1 MTSRLNRPARRSPL
15 AGLPPP
21 AAGPS
26 PVDRASPAHSSSPV
40 DRSPLTHRWAFT
52 ATGCRW
58 TVSTRRPLPEGLRR
72 LIGERI
78 DAFEGVWSRFR
89 PDSLISRAAA
99 GALPSDDDGA
109 VVLRYA
115 RAQALLAREMA
126 AELAS
131 ASGAAPAAGAGGVDA
146 VELTVAVNVDSLD
159 TWFTGVLR
167 RAADWPCRLRL
178 YAVDETRTEEL
189 LRSGRVMAA
198 ISAAPTRVAGCRVER
213 LGAMT
218 YAPVVAASLLDGP
231 GAGSVAEL
239 PMLRFDA
246 DDDLQD
252 LALRAAGLPVPP
264 PRAHVPTTSGF
275 LAAIEAGLGWGVFPR
290 DRLAGHPDLVPV
302 PGLATVEREL
312 FWHRWSIASTSL
324 DRLTD
329 AVRES
334 FGSGRQPS
342 RSSRTSRT
350 SRDSA

>member
-1 MTSRLNRPARRSPL
+1 MHPDQL
-15 AGLPPP
+15 ATLE
-21 AAGPS
+21 AIAE
-26 PVDRASPAHSSSPV
+26 
-40 DRSPLTHRWAFT
+40 
-52 ATGCRW
+52 TG
-58 TVSTRRPLPEGLRR
+58 T
-72 LIGERI
+72 
-78 DAFEGVWSRFR
+78 FE
-89 PDSLISRAAA
+89 AAA
-99 GALPSDDDGA
+99 ARLGISPSAASQRIRALESALGRILVQRTTPCAMTDDGA

-131 ASGAAPAAGAGGVDA
+131 ASGAAPAAGAGGAGA

-218 YAPVVAASLLDGP
+218 YAPVVAASLLAGP

-275 LAAIEAGLGWGVFPR
+275 LAAIEAV
-290 DRLAGHPDLVPV
+290 HPDLVPV

-342 RSSRTSRT
+342 RGSRTSRA
-350 SRDSA
+350 SRDTAWSTM

>member
-1 MTSRLNRPARRSPL
+1 MHPDQL
-15 AGLPPP
+15 ATLE
-21 AAGPS
+21 AIAE
-26 PVDRASPAHSSSPV
+26 
-40 DRSPLTHRWAFT
+40 
-52 ATGCRW
+52 TG
-58 TVSTRRPLPEGLRR
+58 T
-72 LIGERI
+72 
-78 DAFEGVWSRFR
+78 FE
-89 PDSLISRAAA
+89 AAA
-99 GALPSDDDGA
+99 ARLGISPSAASQRIRALESALGRILVQRTTPCAMTDDGA

-131 ASGAAPAAGAGGVDA
+131 ASGAAPAVGAGGVGA

-213 LGAMT
+213 LGSMT
-218 YAPVVAASLLDGP
+218 YAPVVAVSLLAGP

-252 LALRAAGLPVPP
+252 LALRAAGLPATA
-264 PRAHVPTTSGF
+264 PRAIVPTAAGF
-275 LAAIEAGLGWGVFPR
+275 AAAIEAGLGWGMLPAGQ
-290 DRLAGHPDLVPV
+290 LADHPGLVAV
-302 PGLATVEREL
+302 PGLAGLDRTL
-312 FWHRWSIASTSL
+312 FWHRWSIASASL
-324 DRLTD
+324 DRLTT
-329 AVRES
+329 AVRRACPDQCRES
-334 FGSGRQPS
+334 
-342 RSSRTSRT
+342 T
-350 SRDSA
+350 

>member
-1 MTSRLNRPARRSPL
+1 MHPDQL
-15 AGLPPP
+15 ATLE
-21 AAGPS
+21 AIAE
-26 PVDRASPAHSSSPV
+26 
-40 DRSPLTHRWAFT
+40 
-52 ATGCRW
+52 TG
-58 TVSTRRPLPEGLRR
+58 T
-72 LIGERI
+72 
-78 DAFEGVWSRFR
+78 FE
-89 PDSLISRAAA
+89 AAA
-99 GALPSDDDGA
+99 ARLGISPSAASQRIRALESALGRILVQRTTPCAMTDDGA

-126 AELAS
+126 AELAPAS
-131 ASGAAPAAGAGGVDA
+131 DSGAASATGAGGADA

-159 TWFTGVLR
+159 SWFTGVLR
-167 RAADWPCRLRL
+167 RAAGWPYRLRL

-218 YAPVVAASLLDGP
+218 YAPVVAASLLTGP

-275 LAAIEAGLGWGVFPR
+275 LAAIEAGLGWGVFPQ

-324 DRLTD
+324 DRLTE

-334 FGSGRQPS
+334 FGPGRRQPS
-342 RSSRTSRT
+342 RGSRTSRA

>member
-1 MTSRLNRPARRSPL
+1 MHPDQL
-15 AGLPPP
+15 ATLE
-21 AAGPS
+21 AIAE
-26 PVDRASPAHSSSPV
+26 
-40 DRSPLTHRWAFT
+40 
-52 ATGCRW
+52 TG
-58 TVSTRRPLPEGLRR
+58 T
-72 LIGERI
+72 
-78 DAFEGVWSRFR
+78 FE
-89 PDSLISRAAA
+89 AAA
-99 GALPSDDDGA
+99 ARLGISPSAASQRIRALESALGRILVQRTTPCAMTDDGA

-126 AELAS
+126 AELAL
-131 ASGAAPAAGAGGVDA
+131 ASGAAPAVGAGGAGA

-218 YAPVVAASLLDGP
+218 YAPVVAASLLAGP

-264 PRAHVPTTSGF
+264 PR
-275 LAAIEAGLGWGVFPR
+275 
-290 DRLAGHPDLVPV
+290 AGHPDLVPV

-342 RSSRTSRT
+342 RGSRTSRG

>member
-1 MTSRLNRPARRSPL
+1 MHPDQL
-15 AGLPPP
+15 ATLE
-21 AAGPS
+21 AIAE
-26 PVDRASPAHSSSPV
+26 
-40 DRSPLTHRWAFT
+40 
-52 ATGCRW
+52 TG
-58 TVSTRRPLPEGLRR
+58 T
-72 LIGERI
+72 
-78 DAFEGVWSRFR
+78 FE
-89 PDSLISRAAA
+89 AAA
-99 GALPSDDDGA
+99 ARLGISPSAASQRIRALESALGRILVQRTTPCAMTDDGA

-126 AELAS
+126 AELAPV
-131 ASGAAPAAGAGGVDA
+131 SGAAPAAGAGGAGA

-167 RAADWPCRLRL
+167 RAAGWPCRLRL

-213 LGAMT
+213 LGSMT
-218 YAPVVAASLLDGP
+218 YAPVVAASLLAGP

-252 LALRAAGLPVPP
+252 LALRAA
-264 PRAHVPTTSGF
+264 AHVPTTSGF
-275 LAAIEAGLGWGVFPR
+275 LAAIEAGLGWGVFPQ

-312 FWHRWSIASTSL
+312 FWHRWSIASASL

-342 RSSRTSRT
+342 RASRGSRA

>member
-1 MTSRLNRPARRSPL
+1 MHPDQL
-15 AGLPPP
+15 ATLE
-21 AAGPS
+21 AIAE
-26 PVDRASPAHSSSPV
+26 
-40 DRSPLTHRWAFT
+40 
-52 ATGCRW
+52 TG
-58 TVSTRRPLPEGLRR
+58 T
-72 LIGERI
+72 
-78 DAFEGVWSRFR
+78 FE
-89 PDSLISRAAA
+89 AAA
-99 GALPSDDDGA
+99 ARLGVSPSAASQRIRALESALGRILVQRTTPCAMTDDGA

-131 ASGAAPAAGAGGVDA
+131 ASGAAPAAGAGGAGA

-167 RAADWPCRLRL
+167 RAAGWPCRLRL

-218 YAPVVAASLLDGP
+218 YAPVVAASLLAGP

-275 LAAIEAGLGWGVFPR
+275 LAAIEAGLGWGVFPQ

-342 RSSRTSRT
+342 RGSRTSRA

>member
-1 MTSRLNRPARRSPL
+1 MHPDQL
-15 AGLPPP
+15 ATLE
-21 AAGPS
+21 AIAE
-26 PVDRASPAHSSSPV
+26 
-40 DRSPLTHRWAFT
+40 
-52 ATGCRW
+52 TG
-58 TVSTRRPLPEGLRR
+58 T
-72 LIGERI
+72 
-78 DAFEGVWSRFR
+78 FE
-89 PDSLISRAAA
+89 AAA
-99 GALPSDDDGA
+99 ARLGVSPSAASQRIRALESALGRILVQRTTPCAMTDDGA

-126 AELAS
+126 AELAP
-131 ASGAAPAAGAGGVDA
+131 AAAGAGGADA

-213 LGAMT
+213 LGSMT
-218 YAPVVAASLLDGP
+218 YAPVVAASLLAGS

-275 LAAIEAGLGWGVFPR
+275 LAAIEAGLGWGVFPQ
-290 DRLAGHPDLVPV
+290 DRLVGHPDLVPV

-342 RSSRTSRT
+342 RGSRTSRA
-350 SRDSA
+350 SHDSA

>member
-1 MTSRLNRPARRSPL
+1 M
-15 AGLPPP
+15 
-21 AAGPS
+21 
-26 PVDRASPAHSSSPV
+26 
-40 DRSPLTHRWAFT
+40 
-52 ATGCRW
+52 
-58 TVSTRRPLPEGLRR
+58 
-72 LIGERI
+72 
-78 DAFEGVWSRFR
+78 
-89 PDSLISRAAA
+89 
-99 GALPSDDDGA
+99 
-109 VVLRYA
+109 
-115 RAQALLAREMA
+115 
-126 AELAS
+126 
-131 ASGAAPAAGAGGVDA
+131 
-146 VELTVAVNVDSLD
+146 AVNVDSLD

-218 YAPVVAASLLDGP
+218 YAPVVAASLLAGP

-275 LAAIEAGLGWGVFPR
+275 LAAIEAGLGWGVFPQ
-290 DRLAGHPDLVPV
+290 DRLADHPDLVPV

-324 DRLTD
+324 DQLTE

-342 RSSRTSRT
+342 RGSRTSRA

>member
-1 MTSRLNRPARRSPL
+1 MHPDQL
-15 AGLPPP
+15 ATLE
-21 AAGPS
+21 AIAE
-26 PVDRASPAHSSSPV
+26 
-40 DRSPLTHRWAFT
+40 
-52 ATGCRW
+52 TG
-58 TVSTRRPLPEGLRR
+58 T
-72 LIGERI
+72 
-78 DAFEGVWSRFR
+78 FE
-89 PDSLISRAAA
+89 AAA
-99 GALPSDDDGA
+99 ARLGISPSAASQRIRALESALGRILVQRTTPCAMTDDGA

-126 AELAS
+126 AELAP
-131 ASGAAPAAGAGGVDA
+131 AAAGAGGADA

-218 YAPVVAASLLDGP
+218 YAPVVAASLLAGP

-275 LAAIEAGLGWGVFPR
+275 LAAIEAGLGWGVFPQ

-302 PGLATVEREL
+302 PGLTTVEREL
-312 FWHRWSIASTSL
+312 FWHRWSIASASL

-342 RSSRTSRT
+342 RGSRTSRT

>member
-1 MTSRLNRPARRSPL
+1 MHPDQL
-15 AGLPPP
+15 ATLE
-21 AAGPS
+21 AIAE
-26 PVDRASPAHSSSPV
+26 
-40 DRSPLTHRWAFT
+40 
-52 ATGCRW
+52 TG
-58 TVSTRRPLPEGLRR
+58 T
-72 LIGERI
+72 
-78 DAFEGVWSRFR
+78 FE
-89 PDSLISRAAA
+89 AAA
-99 GALPSDDDGA
+99 ARLGISPSAASQRIRALESALGRILVQRTTPCAMTDDGA

-126 AELAS
+126 AELAP
-131 ASGAAPAAGAGGVDA
+131 ASGAAPAAGAGGADA

-167 RAADWPCRLRL
+167 RAAGWPCRLRL

-198 ISAAPTRVAGCRVER
+198 ISAAPCRVER

-218 YAPVVAASLLDGP
+218 YAPVVAASLLAGP

-275 LAAIEAGLGWGVFPR
+275 LAAIEAGLGWGVFPQ

-342 RSSRTSRT
+342 RGSRTSRA
-350 SRDSA
+350 SHDSA